1 MGFFFDLPWRYATL
15 PVLLVVAWTALWW
28 ASRRARMWFAGLAP
42 AGAIAVVLLG
52 AIQMLSPSDSARS
65 CGTTSCP
72 GGPADLSTRIDTLG
86 SGPGALT
93 MTVGLLTVIVA
104 TALMIVT
111 LVVETTLM
119 VRRHE
124 KAERA
129 E

>member
-1 MGFFFDLPWRYATL
+1 MGFFVDLPWRYATL

-42 AGAIAVVLLG
+42 AGAITVVLLG

-65 CGTTSCP
+65 CGTTYCP
-72 GGPADLSTRIDTLG
+72 SGPADLSTRIDTLG
-86 SGPGALT
+86 SGPGTLT

-111 LVVETTLM
+111 LVVETMLM